1 MLPALPQHE
10 RLATLRCLMT
20 DHAKTT
26 ALTSGFRAGF
36 EPAPLER
43 LYPVTESEP
52 ADPVATLSRIELEGY
67 LARTLLRDGDV
78 MSMAHGLEV
87 RPILLD
93 HELAAFALAL
103 PSAYKLCRGRGK
115 AVFLAALRGLVPA
128 TVLARPKCGFELPL
142 LRWLSGPLR
151 ERAEAAL
158 ASESAR
164 SLFVPSFL
172 TDARQRLAQP
182 GPRDFRLWPYVVLLE
197 WLRRSRCTV

>member
-1 MLPALPQHE
+1 MLPALPQNE

-20 DHAKTT
+20 DRAKAT
-26 ALTSGFRAGF
+26 ALTNGFRAGF

-43 LYPVTESEP
+43 LYPVTEPEP

-103 PSAYKLCRGRGK
+103 PSAHKLRRGQGK
-115 AVFLAALRGLVPA
+115 AVFQAALRGLVPA
-128 TVLARPKCGFELPL
+128 AVLARPKRGFELPL
-142 LRWLSGPLR
+142 LRWLNGPLR

-164 SLFVPSFL
+164 ALFVPSFL